1 MIIEIVGS
9 FLPPEGVM
17 VARDDLRKG
26 VIDAETMKSREDEAV
41 GDLVRR
47 QLSLGLRQVTSGEI
61 RREYWDMDFWF
72 GFDGI
77 ARARFDS
84 VRIYRNVE
92 SWCDL
97 LRIIGPIG
105 FNPKHPFFDDL
116 RFLKGLATVQSV
128 CSVFLLLPTYILQC
142 CLFEKRI

>member
-41 GDLVRR
+41 SDLVKR

-61 RREYWDMDFWF
+61 RREY
-72 GFDGI
+72 G
-77 ARARFDS
+77 S
-84 VRIYRNVE
+84 
-92 SWCDL
+92 
-97 LRIIGPIG
+97 
-105 FNPKHPFFDDL
+105 
-116 RFLKGLATVQSV
+116 FL
-128 CSVFLLLPTYILQC
+128 I
-142 CLFEKRI
+142 